1 LVFGGVEGKRVGEGT
16 AGMPTDTPTQED
28 GGQANWRTLAA
39 EARACAAEM
48 AEPRARRIMQDIAA
62 AYESLAQ
69 RANAR
74 KNRLDDGAS
83 D

>member
-1 LVFGGVEGKRVGEGT
+1 
-16 AGMPTDTPTQED
+16 MPTDTPSQKD
-28 GGQANWRTLAA
+28 GAQAKWRALAA

-48 AEPRARRIMQDIAA
+48 AEPRAQRIMQDIAA

-69 RANAR
+69 VANAR
-74 KNRLDDGAS
+74 KNPQQDGAF

>member
-1 LVFGGVEGKRVGEGT
+1 
-16 AGMPTDTPTQED
+16 MPTDTPSQKD
-28 GGQANWRTLAA
+28 GAQAKWRALAA
-39 EARACAAEM
+39 EARACAAGM
-48 AEPRARRIMQDIAA
+48 AEPRAQRIMQDIAA

-74 KNRLDDGAS
+74 KNPQQDGAF